1 MTTRI
6 FAWSK
11 SLNFQF
17 FPSTPGRS
25 KFGAFAPIF
34 NVATSGSSDTP
45 ATAVME
51 RARSAAKTVLEIIVP
66 PAENQFVVP
75 PLGGSVECRR
85 IPRRQTLP
93 PKGGTTNCDFHSFRA
108 SQRDMP
114 HSSENRF
121 VVPASDAN
129 PFRDAQRFRLKAG
142 LRTEAPMRNMSL
154 PSQLLKRRQT
164 TIRRFER
171 RVLAAFLF

>member
-75 PLGGSVECRR
+75 PLGGSVECSP

-108 SQRDMP
+108 SQRDM
-114 HSSENRF
+114 
-121 VVPASDAN
+121 
-129 PFRDAQRFRLKAG
+129 KA
-142 LRTEAPMRNMSL
+142 LRKSFA
-154 PSQLLKRRQT
+154 LLRRRRQIT
-164 TIRRFER
+164 SRQDNCGRLG
-171 RVLAAFLF
+171 LAPPRAGCHP